1 MPQKILIIRPGAL
14 GDTLM
19 LMPSI
24 AALGASTE
32 ILFVGRFPGLTY
44 IKRYVRRTLD
54 YEGQGWHTLFQ
65 EDPGDYRGPSMPPS
79 DLAVAFLSDPEGTVK
94 RNLSK
99 LLSVSGVH
107 VFPPFPKKETSIHA
121 SLYIARCLE
130 KAGMPIVPEVCLSRA
145 IERPLLGGEPMDP
158 RRAETVFH
166 PGSGS
171 QSKNHPPVFWLKL
184 IKEWRHYFGEG
195 QGLSLLLGPA
205 EEPIYSYFEKHL
217 SKASA
222 NIIFS
227 PEPSE
232 LISHL
237 SRACLYVGH
246 DSGVTHLA
254 AMLGT
259 PAIAL
264 FKNSNVDQWRP
275 LGPRVRII
283 EGREGDA
290 DLFMK
295 VIRAGQ
301 ALAAS
306 CG

>member
-24 AALGASTE
+24 AALRTSTE
-32 ILFVGRFPGLTY
+32 ILFVGRFPGLAY
-44 IKRYVRRTLD
+44 IKPHVLQAID
-54 YEGQGWHTLFQ
+54 YEGRGWHALFQ
-65 EDPGDYRGPSMPPS
+65 EDPADYPGFSIPQADPV
-79 DLAVAFLSDPEGTVK
+79 VAFLSDPEGTVK
-94 RNLSK
+94 KNLGH
-99 LLSVSGVH
+99 LLPVSRVH
-107 VFPPFPKKETSIHA
+107 IFPPFPEKGTGIHA
-121 SLYIARCLE
+121 SLHIARCLE
-130 KAGMPIVPEVCLSRA
+130 KAGVPIVPELCLSKA
-145 IERPLLGGEPMDP
+145 IERPLLGGKPTVP

-171 QSKNHPPVFWLKL
+171 QTKNHAPVFWLKL
-184 IKEWRHYFGEG
+184 VQEWRHHFG
-195 QGLSLLLGPA
+195 QGQALSLLLGPA
-205 EEPIYSYFEKHL
+205 EEPMLTYYEKHL
-217 SKASA
+217 FNTSA

-237 SRACLYVGH
+237 NRACLYVGH

-259 PAIAL
+259 PSIAL
-264 FKNSNVDQWRP
+264 FKGGSVDQWRP
-275 LGPRVRII
+275 LGPRVRVII
-283 EGREGDA
+283 GREGDA
-290 DLFMK
+290 DLFMR

-301 ALAAS
+301 GPVES
-306 CG
+306 V